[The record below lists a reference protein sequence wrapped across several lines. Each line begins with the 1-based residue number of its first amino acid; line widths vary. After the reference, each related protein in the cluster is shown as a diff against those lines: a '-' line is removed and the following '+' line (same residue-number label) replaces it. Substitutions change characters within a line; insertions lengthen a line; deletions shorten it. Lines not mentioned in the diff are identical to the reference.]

1 MKIIIL
7 LILACTAHATVYLK
21 QSDFKDA
28 TSGKK
33 ALVAFKA
40 PWCGHCKRL
49 KPEWDKLAENV
60 NVLIGEVDCTVEV
73 ELCQEQGVKGYPTIK
88 YNDGFGWKAYQSG
101 RDYNA
106 LETFVKNTLEDSC
119 FDDIALCSEDEKTK
133 IEEIKKLSETE
144 RTVRKQAYEKELQQV
159 EQMFTEQVQE
169 LQNQYKKLSDEKTV
183 GVETLTREIGFLNY
197 VHERTDERT
206 EL

>member
-73 ELCQEQGVKGYPTIK
+73 ELCQEHGVKGYPTIK

-119 FDDIALCSEDEKTK
+119 FDDIALCSDSEKTK
-133 IEEIKKLSETE
+133 LEDIKKLSDSEVLE
-144 RTVRKQAYEKELQQV
+144 RKDVYDKEMKEL
-159 EQMFTEQVQE
+159 EETFAKQVQE
-169 LQNQYKKLSDEKTV
+169 LQKEYKKLSEEKTLLI
-183 GVETLTREIGFLNY
+183 EQLTREIGFLDFANKH
-197 VHERTDERT
+197 V

>member
-7 LILACTAHATVYLK
+7 FILACSANATVYLK
-21 QSDFKDA
+21 QSDFKDSTA
-28 TSGKK
+28 GKK
-33 ALVAFKA
+33 SLVAFKA

-73 ELCQEQGVKGYPTIK
+73 ELCQEHGVKGYPTIK

-106 LETFVKNTLEDSC
+106 WKYS
-119 FDDIALCSEDEKTK
+119 
-133 IEEIKKLSETE
+133 
-144 RTVRKQAYEKELQQV
+144 
-159 EQMFTEQVQE
+159 
-169 LQNQYKKLSDEKTV
+169 
-183 GVETLTREIGFLNY
+183 
-197 VHERTDERT
+197 
-206 EL
+206 

>member
-73 ELCQEQGVKGYPTIK
+73 ELCQEHGVKGYPTIK

-106 LETFVKNTLEDSC
+106 LEIFVKNTLEDSC
-119 FDDIALCSEDEKTK
+119 FDDIALCSDLEKTK
-133 IEEIKKLSETE
+133 LEDIKKLSDSEVLE
-144 RTVRKQAYEKELQQV
+144 RKDVYEKEMKEL
-159 EQMFTEQVQE
+159 EETFAKQVQE
-169 LQNQYKKLSDEKTV
+169 LQKEYKKLSEEKTLLI
-183 GVETLTREIGFLNY
+183 EQLTREIGFLDFANKH
-197 VHERTDERT
+197 V

>member
-73 ELCQEQGVKGYPTIK
+73 ELCQEHGVKGYPTIK

-106 LETFVKNTLEDSC
+106 LATFVKNTLEDSC
-119 FDDIALCSEDEKTK
+119 FDDIALCSDSEKTK
-133 IEEIKKLSETE
+133 LEDIKKLSDSEVLE
-144 RTVRKQAYEKELQQV
+144 RKDVYEKEMKEL
-159 EQMFTEQVQE
+159 EETFAKQVQE
-169 LQNQYKKLSDEKTV
+169 LQKEYKKLSEEKTLLI
-183 GVETLTREIGFLNY
+183 EQLTREIGFLNFANKH
-197 VHERTDERT
+197 V